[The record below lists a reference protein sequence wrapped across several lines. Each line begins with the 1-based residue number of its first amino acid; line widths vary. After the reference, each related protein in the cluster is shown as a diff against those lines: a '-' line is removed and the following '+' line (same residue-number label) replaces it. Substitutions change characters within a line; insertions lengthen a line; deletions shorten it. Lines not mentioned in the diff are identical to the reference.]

1 MHSESGK
8 PKAPDF
14 AAGIAYWEA
23 LPPTLDT
30 VLGGLA
36 ASSLPLVDALS
47 SRQLLLSLFPQ
58 LRTFPTPHNP
68 TPLPAS
74 IIPALRAMDVGAGIG
89 RVTSNVLLHIFTYVD
104 MVEPVESFLRTAI
117 AESSDWRDI
126 EERQKGVRFIR
137 ASLQEVALFSTLPPA
152 DKRLLASEGKQ
163 LPKGTEGYDLVWCQ
177 WCLGHLSKSELVTFL
192 KRMKKALRSGG
203 YIIAKENVC
212 RDDEDGSAWEEWDAE
227 DSTVTRSN
235 QAWLDAFEDAGLEV
249 VQDGIQLGFPEYL
262 YEVRSYV
269 LR

>member
-1 MHSESGK
+1 MAPKSGK
-8 PKAPDF
+8 PKGPDF

-58 LRTFPTPHNP
+58 LRTFSTPHNP
-68 TPLPAS
+68 RPLPVTPT
-74 IIPALRAMDVGAGIG
+74 PAPRALDVGAGIG
-89 RVTSNVLLHIFTYVD
+89 RVTSKVLLHMFTYVD
-104 MVEPVESFLRTAI
+104 MVEPVESFLQTAI
-117 AESSDWRDI
+117 SESSDWKGI
-126 EERQKGVRFIR
+126 KEGKKGVRFIK
-137 ASLQEVALFSTLPPA
+137 APLQDVALFSPVPPE
-152 DKRLLASEGKQ
+152 DSRVLASVGKEQEGE
-163 LPKGTEGYDLVWCQ
+163 GGYDAIWCQ
-177 WCLGHLSKSELVTFL
+177 WCLGHLSKKDLVVFC
-192 KRMKKALRSGG
+192 KRAQKALRSGG

-212 RDDEDGSAWEEWDAE
+212 ADNEDGSARDEYDAE

-235 QAWLDAFEDAGLEV
+235 QAWLDAFESAGLEV
-249 VQDGIQLGFPEYL
+249 VQNKIQLGFPEFL